1 MQNKATISKI
11 LIITVS
17 LFIVS
22 GLSISYY
29 FLFSKANNEN
39 LNYIPENA
47 IIKVR
52 INGKSL
58 AGKTINNIC
67 FENPDSKLLTQ
78 LDTLIHQ
85 TLRAD
90 LKNTGIDYL
99 SEIGAFI
106 TENEGKYNY
115 FLVFNVDDKNEFN
128 AYFSNSINVNFTTNQ
143 DGTVGIVEL
152 GLDDFKK
159 NNLNEFLKKES
170 SFKFKENDFT
180 NDITI
185 EGKGFNL
192 LSKNGFFKLN
202 CNFYGDKI
210 AIDGNIQNAFKS
222 FNNKFSLIKNG
233 LHISVNE
240 KNTLQNVS
248 KLIQTFNPAF
258 PELNHFEIN
267 YRGVSL
273 TEGGN
278 PYYAE
283 PNFDLLIGFKN
294 NIQQDSLLNFVNNYK
309 DFGFNYSNNKLSM
322 GKSVY
327 SLKVLNDTYLFISKN
342 SNSVAQKSKDDIFEI
357 NGSPELLTKIK
368 APEYITSF
376 FEMMSPYAASKSYL
390 SSIENINLKVS
401 TNKFKTEITFK
412 KNKNSFQELLKA
424 FLIVKGIQ

>member
-11 LIITVS
+11 LINTIS
-17 LFIVS
+17 LFTVGS
-22 GLSISYY
+22 LSIAYY
-29 FLFSKANNEN
+29 FLSSKANHEN

-47 IIKVR
+47 IVKMR

-58 AGKTINNIC
+58 AGKTIKNIC
-67 FENPDSKLLTQ
+67 FEKPESKLLTQ

-106 TENEGKYNY
+106 TENDGKYNY
-115 FLVFNVDDKNEFN
+115 FLVLNVEDKNEFN
-128 AYFSNSINVNFTTNQ
+128 AYFSNSTNVNFKTNQ

-152 GLDDFKK
+152 GFDDFEKD
-159 NNLNEFLKKES
+159 NLNEFLKKKS
-170 SFKFKENDFT
+170 TFKFKESDFT

-185 EGKGFNL
+185 EAKGFDL
-192 LSKNGFFKLN
+192 LSKNGFFKIN

-210 AIDGNIQNAFKS
+210 VIDGTIQNAFNS

-294 NIQQDSLLNFVNNYK
+294 NIQKDSLLNFVNNYK
-309 DFGFNYSNNKLSM
+309 DFGFSYSNNKLSM

-327 SLKVLNDTYLFISKN
+327 NLKVLKDRYLFISKN
-342 SNSVAQKSKDDIFEI
+342 SRAVTQKSGDDIFEI

-390 SSIENINLKVS
+390 TSIKNINLKVT

-424 FLIVKGIQ
+424 VLIVKGIQ

>member
-11 LIITVS
+11 LIITIS
-17 LFIVS
+17 LFIVGS
-22 GLSISYY
+22 LSISYY
-29 FLFSKANNEN
+29 FLFSKAKNEN
-39 LNYIPENA
+39 LNYIPDNA
-47 IIKVR
+47 FIKVR

-58 AGKTINNIC
+58 ASKTIQNIC
-67 FENPDSKLLTQ
+67 LENPDSNLLIQ

-85 TLRAD
+85 TLRSD

-115 FLVFNVDDKNEFN
+115 FLVLNLNNKDEFN
-128 AYFSNSINVNFTTNQ
+128 AYFSNSTNVNFTINQ
-143 DGTVGIVEL
+143 EGNVGIVEL
-152 GLDDFKK
+152 GFDDLRKD
-159 NNLNEFLKKES
+159 NLNDFIKKKS
-170 SFKFKENDFT
+170 KFKFKEKDFS

-185 EGKGFNL
+185 EGKGFDL

-202 CNFYGDKI
+202 GNFYGDKI
-210 AIDGNIQNAFKS
+210 AIEGNIHNAFKS
-222 FNNKFSLIKNG
+222 FNNKFTLIKNG
-233 LHISVNE
+233 LHVSVNE

-248 KLIQTFNPAF
+248 KLIQEFNPSF

-278 PYYAE
+278 PYFAE

-309 DFGFNYSNNKLSM
+309 DFGFSYSNNKLSM

-327 SLKVLNDTYLFISKN
+327 RLKVLSDTYLFISKN
-342 SNSVAQKSKDDIFEI
+342 SKSVAQNSNDDIFEI

-390 SSIENINLKVS
+390 SSIKNINLKMS

-424 FLIVKGIQ
+424 VLIVKGIQ

>member
-11 LIITVS
+11 LIITIS
-17 LFIVS
+17 LFTVGS
-22 GLSISYY
+22 LSIAYY
-29 FLFSKANNEN
+29 FLSSKANHEN

-47 IIKVR
+47 IVKVR

-58 AGKTINNIC
+58 AGKTIKNIC
-67 FENPDSKLLTQ
+67 FEKPESKLLTQ

-99 SEIGAFI
+99 SEICAFI
-106 TENEGKYNY
+106 TENDGKYNY
-115 FLVFNVDDKNEFN
+115 FLVLNVDDKNEFN
-128 AYFSNSINVNFTTNQ
+128 AYFSNSTNVNFKTNQ
-143 DGTVGIVEL
+143 DGTVGIIEL
-152 GLDDFKK
+152 GFDDFEKD
-159 NNLNEFLKKES
+159 NLNEFLKKKS
-170 SFKFKENDFT
+170 TFKFKESDFT

-185 EGKGFNL
+185 DAKGFDL
-192 LSKNGFFKLN
+192 LSKNGFFKIN

-210 AIDGNIQNAFKS
+210 VIDGTIQNAFNS

-294 NIQQDSLLNFVNNYK
+294 NIQKDSLLNFVNNYK
-309 DFGFNYSNNKLSM
+309 DFGFSYSNNKLSM

-327 SLKVLNDTYLFISKN
+327 NLKVLKDRYLFISKN
-342 SNSVAQKSKDDIFEI
+342 SRAVTQKSGDDIFEI

-390 SSIENINLKVS
+390 TSIKNINLKVT

-424 FLIVKGIQ
+424 VLIVKGIQ

>member
-11 LIITVS
+11 LINTIS
-17 LFIVS
+17 LFTVGS
-22 GLSISYY
+22 LSIAYY
-29 FLFSKANNEN
+29 FLSSKANHEN

-47 IIKVR
+47 IVKVR

-58 AGKTINNIC
+58 AGKTIKNIC
-67 FENPDSKLLTQ
+67 FEKPESKLLTQ

-106 TENEGKYNY
+106 TENDGKYNY
-115 FLVFNVDDKNEFN
+115 FLVLNVDDKNEFN
-128 AYFSNSINVNFTTNQ
+128 AYFSNSTNVNFKINQ

-152 GLDDFKK
+152 GFDDFEKD
-159 NNLNEFLKKES
+159 NLNEFLKKKS
-170 SFKFKENDFT
+170 TFKFKESDFT

-185 EGKGFNL
+185 EAKGFDL
-192 LSKNGFFKLN
+192 LSKNGFFKIN

-210 AIDGNIQNAFKS
+210 VIDGTIQNAFNS

-248 KLIQTFNPAF
+248 KLIQTFNPTF

-294 NIQQDSLLNFVNNYK
+294 NIQKDSLLNFVNNYK
-309 DFGFNYSNNKLSM
+309 DFGFSYSNNKLSM

-327 SLKVLNDTYLFISKN
+327 NLKVLKDRYLFISKN
-342 SNSVAQKSKDDIFEI
+342 SRAVTQKSGDDIFEI

-390 SSIENINLKVS
+390 TSIKNINLKVT

-424 FLIVKGIQ
+424 VLIVKGIQ

>member
-11 LIITVS
+11 LIISIS
-17 LFIVS
+17 LFIVG

-47 IIKVR
+47 IVKVR

-58 AGKTINNIC
+58 VGKTIKNIC
-67 FENPDSKLLTQ
+67 FEKPDSKLLTQ

-115 FLVFNVDDKNEFN
+115 FLVLNVDDKNEFN

-143 DGTVGIVEL
+143 DGNVGIVEL
-152 GLDDFKK
+152 GFDDLRKD
-159 NNLNEFLKKES
+159 NLNGFIKKKS
-170 SFKFKENDFT
+170 KFKFKEKDFS

-185 EGKGFNL
+185 EGKGFDL

-210 AIDGNIQNAFKS
+210 AIEGNIQNALKS
-222 FNNKFSLIKNG
+222 FNNKFTLIKNG

-240 KNTLQNVS
+240 KNTLQKVS

-294 NIQQDSLLNFVNNYK
+294 NILQDSLLNFVNKYK
-309 DFGFNYSNNKLSM
+309 DFGFSYSNNKLSM

-327 SLKVLNDTYLFISKN
+327 SLKVLNDTYLFVSKN
-342 SNSVAQKSKDDIFEI
+342 SKSVAQNSNDDIFEI

-390 SSIENINLKVS
+390 SSIKNINLKVK

-424 FLIVKGIQ
+424 VLIVKGIQ

>member
-11 LIITVS
+11 LIITIS
-17 LFIVS
+17 LFTVGS
-22 GLSISYY
+22 LSIAYY
-29 FLFSKANNEN
+29 FLSSKANHEN

-47 IIKVR
+47 IVKVR

-58 AGKTINNIC
+58 AGKTIKNIC
-67 FENPDSKLLTQ
+67 FEKPESKLLTQ

-106 TENEGKYNY
+106 TENDGKYNY
-115 FLVFNVDDKNEFN
+115 FLVLNVDDKNEFN
-128 AYFSNSINVNFTTNQ
+128 AYFYNSSNVNFKTNQ
-143 DGTVGIVEL
+143 DGTVGIIEL
-152 GLDDFKK
+152 GFDDFEKD
-159 NNLNEFLKKES
+159 NLNEFLKKKS
-170 SFKFKENDFT
+170 TFKFKESDFT

-185 EGKGFNL
+185 EAKGFDL
-192 LSKNGFFKLN
+192 LSKNGFFKIN

-210 AIDGNIQNAFKS
+210 VIDGTIQNAFNS

-294 NIQQDSLLNFVNNYK
+294 NIQKDSLLNFVNNYK
-309 DFGFNYSNNKLSM
+309 DFGFSYSNNKLSM

-327 SLKVLNDTYLFISKN
+327 NLKVLKDRYLFISKN
-342 SNSVAQKSKDDIFEI
+342 SRAVTQKSGDDIFEI

-390 SSIENINLKVS
+390 TSIKNINLKVT

-424 FLIVKGIQ
+424 VLIVKGIQ

>member
-11 LIITVS
+11 LIITIS
-17 LFIVS
+17 LFTVGS
-22 GLSISYY
+22 LSIAYY
-29 FLFSKANNEN
+29 FLSSKANHEN

-47 IIKVR
+47 IVKVR

-58 AGKTINNIC
+58 AGKTIKNIC
-67 FENPDSKLLTQ
+67 FEKPESKLLTQ

-106 TENEGKYNY
+106 TENDGKYNC
-115 FLVFNVDDKNEFN
+115 FLVLNVDDKNEFN
-128 AYFSNSINVNFTTNQ
+128 AYFSNSTNVNFKINQ

-152 GLDDFKK
+152 GFDDFEKD
-159 NNLNEFLKKES
+159 NLNEFLKKKS
-170 SFKFKENDFT
+170 TFKFKESDFT

-185 EGKGFNL
+185 EAKGFDL
-192 LSKNGFFKLN
+192 LSKNGFFKIN

-210 AIDGNIQNAFKS
+210 VIDGTIQNAFNS

-294 NIQQDSLLNFVNNYK
+294 NIQKDSLLNFVNNYK
-309 DFGFNYSNNKLSM
+309 DFGFSYSNNKLSM

-327 SLKVLNDTYLFISKN
+327 NLKVLKDRYLFISKN
-342 SNSVAQKSKDDIFEI
+342 SRAVTQKSGDDIFEI

-390 SSIENINLKVS
+390 TSIKNINLKVT

-424 FLIVKGIQ
+424 VLIVKGIQ

>member
-11 LIITVS
+11 LIISIS
-17 LFIVS
+17 LFIVG

-47 IIKVR
+47 IVKVR

-58 AGKTINNIC
+58 VGKTIKNIC
-67 FENPDSKLLTQ
+67 FEKPDSKLLTQ

-115 FLVFNVDDKNEFN
+115 FLVLNVDDKNEFN
-128 AYFSNSINVNFTTNQ
+128 AYFSNSTNVNFTTNQ
-143 DGTVGIVEL
+143 DGNVGIVEL
-152 GLDDFKK
+152 GFDDLRKD
-159 NNLNEFLKKES
+159 NLNDFIKKKS
-170 SFKFKENDFT
+170 KFKFKEKDFS

-185 EGKGFNL
+185 EGKGFDL

-202 CNFYGDKI
+202 CNFYEDKI
-210 AIDGNIQNAFKS
+210 AIEGNIQNALKS
-222 FNNKFSLIKNG
+222 FNNKFILIKNG

-240 KNTLQNVS
+240 KNTLQKVS

-294 NIQQDSLLNFVNNYK
+294 NIQQDSLLNFVNKYK
-309 DFGFNYSNNKLSM
+309 DFGFSYSNNKLSM

-342 SNSVAQKSKDDIFEI
+342 SKSVAQNSNDDIFEI

-390 SSIENINLKVS
+390 SSIKNINLKVK

-424 FLIVKGIQ
+424 VLIVKGIQ

>member
-47 IIKVR
+47 IVKVR

-185 EGKGFNL
+185 EGKGFDL

-210 AIDGNIQNAFKS
+210 AIDGKIQNTFKS

-240 KNTLQNVS
+240 KNTLQKVY

-309 DFGFNYSNNKLSM
+309 DFGFSYSNNKLSM

-342 SNSVAQKSKDDIFEI
+342 SKSVAQKSNDDIFEI

-390 SSIENINLKVS
+390 STIKNINLKVS

-424 FLIVKGIQ
+424 VLIVKGIQ

>member
-1 MQNKATISKI
+1 MQNKAAISKI

-58 AGKTINNIC
+58 ASKTIENIC
-67 FENPDSKLLTQ
+67 LENPDSKLLIQ
-78 LDTLIHQ
+78 LDTLIRQ
-85 TLRAD
+85 TLRSD
-90 LKNTGIDYL
+90 LKKTGIDYL

-106 TENEGKYNY
+106 TKNEGKHNY
-115 FLVFNVDDKNEFN
+115 FLVLNVDDKDEFN
-128 AYFSNSINVNFTTNQ
+128 AYFSNSTNVNFTTNQ
-143 DGTVGIVEL
+143 EGNVGIVEL

-170 SFKFKENDFT
+170 SFKFKEKDFS

-185 EGKGFNL
+185 EGKGFDL

-202 CNFYGDKI
+202 CNFYADKI
-210 AIDGNIQNAFKS
+210 SIDGNIQNTFNS

-283 PNFDLLIGFKN
+283 PNFDLLIAFKN
-294 NIQQDSLLNFVNNYK
+294 KIKQDSILSFVNKYK
-309 DFGFNYSNNKLSM
+309 DFGFSYSNNKLSM

-342 SNSVAQKSKDDIFEI
+342 SKSVAQKSNDDIFEI

-390 SSIENINLKVS
+390 TSIKNINLKVT

-424 FLIVKGIQ
+424 VLIVKGIQ

>member
-47 IIKVR
+47 IVKVR

-58 AGKTINNIC
+58 AGKTIKNIC
-67 FENPDSKLLTQ
+67 FEKSDSKLLTQ

-85 TLRAD
+85 TFRAD

-115 FLVFNVDDKNEFN
+115 FLVLNVDDKNEFN
-128 AYFSNSINVNFTTNQ
+128 AYFSNSTNINFTTNK
-143 DGTVGIVEL
+143 DGNVGIVEL
-152 GLDDFKK
+152 GFDDFKK
-159 NNLNEFLKKES
+159 DNLNEFLKKET
-170 SFKFKENDFT
+170 SFKFKEIDFK

-185 EGKGFNL
+185 EGKGFDL

-210 AIDGNIQNAFKS
+210 SVDGSILNAFES
-222 FNNKFSLIKNG
+222 FNNKFTLIKNG

-240 KNTLQNVS
+240 KNTLKSVS
-248 KLIQTFNPAF
+248 KLIQAFNPSF

-278 PYYAE
+278 PYFAE
-283 PNFDLLIGFKN
+283 PDFDLLLAFKN
-294 NIQQDSLLNFVNNYK
+294 KIKQDSLLNFVNKYK
-309 DFGFNYSNNKLSM
+309 DFGFSYLNNKLSM
-322 GKSVY
+322 GRSVY
-327 SLKVLNDTYLFISKN
+327 NLEVLNDTYLFISKN
-342 SNSVAQKSKDDIFEI
+342 SKSVAQKSNNKLFEI
-357 NGSPELLTKIK
+357 NGTPELLTKIN
-368 APEYITSF
+368 APEYIISF

-390 SSIENINLKVS
+390 TSIKNINLKVS
-401 TNKFKTEITFK
+401 TNNFKTEITFK

-424 FLIVKGIQ
+424 VLIVKGIQ

>member
-1 MQNKATISKI
+1 MQNKAAISKI
-11 LIITVS
+11 LIITIS
-17 LFIVS
+17 LFIVG

-29 FLFSKANNEN
+29 FLFSKATNEN
-39 LNYIPENA
+39 LNYIPKNA
-47 IIKVR
+47 IVKVR

-58 AGKTINNIC
+58 AGKTIKNIC
-67 FENPDSKLLTQ
+67 FEKPDSKLLTQ
-78 LDTLIHQ
+78 IDTLIHQ

-115 FLVFNVDDKNEFN
+115 FLVLNVDDKNEFN
-128 AYFSNSINVNFTTNQ
+128 AYFSNSTNVNFTTNQ
-143 DGTVGIVEL
+143 DGNVGIVEL
-152 GLDDFKK
+152 GFDDLRKD
-159 NNLNEFLKKES
+159 NLNDFLKKES
-170 SFKFKENDFT
+170 TFKFKENDFT

-185 EGKGFNL
+185 EGKGFDL

-222 FNNKFSLIKNG
+222 FNNKFTLIKNG

-240 KNTLQNVS
+240 KNTLQKVS

-278 PYYAE
+278 PYFAE
-283 PNFDLLIGFKN
+283 PDFDLLIAFKN
-294 NIQQDSLLNFVNNYK
+294 KIKQDSILSFVNKYK
-309 DFGFNYSNNKLSM
+309 DFGFSYSNNKLSM
-322 GKSVY
+322 GRSVY
-327 SLKVLNDTYLFISKN
+327 NLEVLNDTYLFISKN
-342 SNSVAQKSKDDIFEI
+342 SKSVAQKSKDDIFEI

-390 SSIENINLKVS
+390 SSIKNINLKVS

>member
-11 LIITVS
+11 LIITIS
-17 LFIVS
+17 LFTVGS
-22 GLSISYY
+22 LSIAYY
-29 FLFSKANNEN
+29 FLSSKANHEN

-47 IIKVR
+47 IVKVR

-58 AGKTINNIC
+58 AGKTIKNIC
-67 FENPDSKLLTQ
+67 FEKPESKLLTQ

-106 TENEGKYNY
+106 TENDGKYNY
-115 FLVFNVDDKNEFN
+115 FLVLNVDDKNEFN
-128 AYFSNSINVNFTTNQ
+128 AYFSNSTNVNFKTNQ
-143 DGTVGIVEL
+143 DGTVGIIEL
-152 GLDDFKK
+152 GFDDFEKD
-159 NNLNEFLKKES
+159 NLNEFLKKKS
-170 SFKFKENDFT
+170 TFKFKESDFT

-185 EGKGFNL
+185 DAKGFDL
-192 LSKNGFFKLN
+192 LSKNGFFKIN

-210 AIDGNIQNAFKS
+210 VIDGTIQNAFNS

-294 NIQQDSLLNFVNNYK
+294 NIQKDSLLNFVNNYK
-309 DFGFNYSNNKLSM
+309 DFGFSYSNNKLSM

-327 SLKVLNDTYLFISKN
+327 NLKVLKDRYLFISKN
-342 SNSVAQKSKDDIFEI
+342 SRAVTQKSGDDIFEI

-390 SSIENINLKVS
+390 TSIKNINLKVT

-424 FLIVKGIQ
+424 VLIVKGIQ

>member
-11 LIITVS
+11 LIITIS
-17 LFIVS
+17 LFTVGS
-22 GLSISYY
+22 LSISYY
-29 FLFSKANNEN
+29 FLSSKGIHEN

-47 IIKVR
+47 IVKVR

-58 AGKTINNIC
+58 AGKTIKNIC
-67 FENPDSKLLTQ
+67 FEKPESKLLTQ

-99 SEIGAFI
+99 SEICAFI
-106 TENEGKYNY
+106 TENDGKYNY
-115 FLVFNVDDKNEFN
+115 FLVLNVDDKNEFN
-128 AYFSNSINVNFTTNQ
+128 TYFSNSSNVNFTTNQ

-152 GLDDFKK
+152 GFDDFEKD
-159 NNLNEFLKKES
+159 NLNEFLKKKS
-170 SFKFKENDFT
+170 TFKFKENDFI

-185 EGKGFNL
+185 EGKGFDL
-192 LSKNGFFKLN
+192 FSKNVFFKLN
-202 CNFYGDKI
+202 CNFYADKI
-210 AIDGNIQNAFKS
+210 SIDGNIQNTFNS

-233 LHISVNE
+233 LHISINE
-240 KNTLQNVS
+240 KNTLQKVS
-248 KLIQTFNPAF
+248 KLIQAFNPSF
-258 PELNHFEIN
+258 QELNHFEIN

-294 NIQQDSLLNFVNNYK
+294 NIQKDSLLNFVNNYK
-309 DFGFNYSNNKLSM
+309 DFGFSYSNNKLSM

-327 SLKVLNDTYLFISKN
+327 NLKVLKDTYLFISKN
-342 SNSVAQKSKDDIFEI
+342 SKAVTQKSDDDIFEI

-390 SSIENINLKVS
+390 TSIKNINLKVT

-424 FLIVKGIQ
+424 VLIVKGIQ